1 MKQLGLVFWVLMM
14 TGFFS
19 YSQIGG
25 KHTYQFLSLSPSP
38 HQAALGSKNIT
49 LFGSDPI
56 HGLYNPASINPE
68 MGSRLS
74 MNYRPYFSGI
84 NMGTAAYVHTWDR
97 NFKAVHFGVQYIDYG
112 SFDGR
117 DEFGNP
123 TESFSGNEIALS
135 GGYAYNIPWTEWYV
149 GANLK
154 FISSTLEQYQSFGM
168 VIDLGVYYKIPSI
181 EFEAA
186 LVVKN
191 LGTQLT
197 TYSGLKESLPLEILI
212 GLSQELEFLPLRWH
226 VTFQNLQDWNLSY
239 VNENR
244 ITSSI
249 DGGASSENTSF
260 LKETLQ
266 HLVLG
271 AELFPD
277 RLFSVR
283 LGYNFRRGEELR
295 ILEQRNFSGFST
307 GLGITLKRFRFH
319 YSYARYTTAGN
330 ASVFGVTIDMNP

>member
-1 MKQLGLVFWVLMM
+1 MKQLGLVFWVLMI
-14 TGFFS
+14 TSFFS

-123 TESFSGNEIALS
+123 TESFSGNEIAALS
-135 GGYAYNIPWTEWYV
+135 PRASNH
-149 GANLK
+149 
-154 FISSTLEQYQSFGM
+154 
-168 VIDLGVYYKIPSI
+168 VIC
-181 EFEAA
+181 
-186 LVVKN
+186 
-191 LGTQLT
+191 
-197 TYSGLKESLPLEILI
+197 
-212 GLSQELEFLPLRWH
+212 
-226 VTFQNLQDWNLSY
+226 
-239 VNENR
+239 
-244 ITSSI
+244 
-249 DGGASSENTSF
+249 
-260 LKETLQ
+260 
-266 HLVLG
+266 
-271 AELFPD
+271 
-277 RLFSVR
+277 
-283 LGYNFRRGEELR
+283 
-295 ILEQRNFSGFST
+295 
-307 GLGITLKRFRFH
+307 
-319 YSYARYTTAGN
+319 
-330 ASVFGVTIDMNP
+330 